1 MDYLASSLYKD
12 FSPQNNYSNKKDI
25 DDERWHFFLLFEKKK
40 VCGEVQYSIA
50 GYVTVYH
57 YYAYPDQIRPRVSQ
71 MLVLPPFQKQGH
83 GAELLRMVEEHYIQD
98 PKVLDI
104 TVEEPSE
111 QFLRLRDYVDA
122 LACSKL
128 HCFEPDNI
136 KKGFSNSLFTEA
148 QEARK
153 MNKLQCRRVYE
164 ILRLKATDRSD
175 PKEYKEYRLDVKRR
189 LNTSYQK
196 EKSDFEKLKKVLSPE
211 ELSATMCLESTGDR
225 QKQLEQV
232 YDEVESGYLKTI
244 ERIAAT

>member
-1 MDYLASSLYKD
+1 
-12 FSPQNNYSNKKDI
+12 
-25 DDERWHFFLLFEKKK
+25 FEKKK

-57 YYAYPDQIRPRVSQ
+57 YYAYPDQIRPRSNAC
-71 MLVLPPFQKQGH
+71 PSSISKQGH

-122 LACSKL
+122 L
-128 HCFEPDNI
+128 
-136 KKGFSNSLFTEA
+136 G
-148 QEARK
+148 
-153 MNKLQCRRVYE
+153 LQCRRVYE

-211 ELSATMCLESTGDR
+211 ELSATMCLESTG
-225 QKQLEQV
+225 
-232 YDEVESGYLKTI
+232 
-244 ERIAAT
+244 